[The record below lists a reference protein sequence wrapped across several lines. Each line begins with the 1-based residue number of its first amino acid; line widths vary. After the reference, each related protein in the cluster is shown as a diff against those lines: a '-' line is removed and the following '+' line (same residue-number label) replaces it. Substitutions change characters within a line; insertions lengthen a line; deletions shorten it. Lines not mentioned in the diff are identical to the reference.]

1 MNGYDEDYIED
12 GWSCEDAAARHD
24 ALQCHKTD
32 PSEDVYYDALNA
44 ANASAP
50 VARKVAVTI
59 SEDEEPF

>member
-24 ALQCHKTD
+24 AAQLDGHATEVHD
-32 PSEDVYYDALNA
+32 DEVAYNA
-44 ANASAP
+44 QFAKAS
-50 VARKVAVTI
+50 VAVTI